1 MSELISANAL
11 LVANLLL
18 LGAAAIE
25 LLRVR
30 RIVARH
36 RRAAPESAPALPK
49 RAPAQPARTA
59 AEDAGF
65 LSALDER
72 ILALRQVAGE
82 LARAEPAATR
92 TERYDSSFDDAVRL
106 ARRGAQA
113 AELTLSC
120 GLNRGEAEL
129 MQRLYAAPAR
139 LHDGR
144 SATG

>member
-30 RIVARH
+30 RIVARQ
-36 RRAAPESAPALPK
+36 RRAVPESTPVQA
-49 RAPAQPARTA
+49 ARTA
-59 AEDAGF
+59 ADDADF
-65 LSALDER
+65 LGALDER
-72 ILALRQVAGE
+72 ILALRRVADE
-82 LARAEPAATR
+82 LLRVEPPLRSAARQDAA
-92 TERYDSSFDDAVRL
+92 YDDAVRL

-113 AELTLSC
+113 AELTRSC

-129 MQRLYAAPAR
+129 IQRLYAVRA
-139 LHDGR
+139 
-144 SATG
+144 